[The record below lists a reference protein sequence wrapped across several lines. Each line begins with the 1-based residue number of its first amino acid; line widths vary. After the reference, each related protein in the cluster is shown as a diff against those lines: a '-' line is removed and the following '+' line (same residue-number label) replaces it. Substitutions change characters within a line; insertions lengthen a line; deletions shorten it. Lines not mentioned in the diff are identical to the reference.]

1 MVETLLSNAGDMGL
15 IPGQETKVPTCR
27 GATKPGTVTTES
39 VYSRALELQ
48 LGKVHTPQR
57 QPNTAKTK

>member
-1 MVETLLSNAGDMGL
+1 VVETLLSNAGDMGL
-15 IPGQETKVPTCR
+15 IPGQETKIPTCR

-48 LGKVHTPQR
+48 LEKVHTPQ
-57 QPNTAKTK
+57 